1 MNVDPGARRPGFRI
15 EGYEQEKHTD
25 TLPAFHILKCF
36 GLQPNTRER
45 GARLPRSSW
54 RSRRGNGQR
63 T

>member
-36 GLQPNTRER
+36 GLQPNDRER
-45 GARLPRSSW
+45 GRPAP
-54 RSRRGNGQR
+54 
-63 T
+63 TF